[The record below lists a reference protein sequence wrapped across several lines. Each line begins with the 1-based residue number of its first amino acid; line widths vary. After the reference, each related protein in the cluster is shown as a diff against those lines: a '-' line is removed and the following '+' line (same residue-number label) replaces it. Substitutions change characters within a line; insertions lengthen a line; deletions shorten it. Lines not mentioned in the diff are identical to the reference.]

1 MERFSR
7 TPHDAIFRQMLT
19 QKEVARDFLQLYL
32 PAQFLSICDLSTLQ
46 LASGS
51 FIEEDLHSSYS
62 DILYS
67 LQTRHGAGYIYALI
81 EHQSS
86 SDKLMAFRLMRYT
99 LAAMQ
104 RHLDAGHDTLPLV
117 VPILFYHGA
126 VSLWPHTLNWHH
138 LFNHPELASALYGGD
153 FPLMDLTVMPDNQLI
168 LHQRMAMLELLQKHI
183 RQCDLAELQPM
194 LIALLAQGYLTET
207 QINTL
212 ISYMLQ
218 AGITEKPGPLIR
230 ELAKQSPRHRELSM
244 TIAKWLEEKGRKKG
258 RREGRLE
265 GRQEGRK
272 EISHSIALKM
282 LASGQD
288 PKMVMELTGLSQEEL
303 SSLSH

>member
-194 LIALLAQGYLTET
+194 LIAL
-207 QINTL
+207 
-212 ISYMLQ
+212 Q
-218 AGITEKPGPLIR
+218 A
-230 ELAKQSPRHRELSM
+230 
-244 TIAKWLEEKGRKKG
+244 IAEWLEEKGRKKG